1 MYAVFVSGKNWSNL
15 SDAISKRLIK
25 VEKIHSAQ
33 EIIYTTGRR
42 IDTIVNN
49 SKKLDYGI
57 HAKKPRISRDKKS
70 KYY

>member
-1 MYAVFVSGKNWSNL
+1 MYTVFVSGKNWSNL
-15 SDAISKRLIK
+15 IDAISKRLTK
-25 VEKIHSAQ
+25 VEKIYSAQ
-33 EIIYTTGRR
+33 ETIFTTSRR

-49 SKKLDYGI
+49 SKKLDFGI